1 MGTRCS
7 TLRMRPGS
15 DGGGEGQRRERERID
30 EQQRE
35 WTVGARQTR
44 PSVPHAARLRLRVR
58 VLTFVE
64 EAVDELLV
72 LAHGRHVLGRDA
84 AGDVEAAEGKGL
96 EAKIAG
102 LRAVAAHEQIHRLHA
117 KGTLRTRQRRRQRAD
132 TQKEMVSDG
141 SRRQSAGQHSP
152 VLSQ

>member
-1 MGTRCS
+1 MPNLTIS
-7 TLRMRPGS
+7 PLMFLHP
-15 DGGGEGQRRERERID
+15 
-30 EQQRE
+30 
-35 WTVGARQTR
+35 
-44 PSVPHAARLRLRVR
+44 LLRVR
-58 VLTFVE
+58 RGLTFVE

-117 KGTLRTRQRRRQRAD
+117 KGTLRTRQRR
-132 TQKEMVSDG
+132 
-141 SRRQSAGQHSP
+141 
-152 VLSQ
+152 